1 MKAELNDLSEEQW
14 QLLIKEL
21 EEHCEVKQTGA
32 RASNASATQDMRQTM
47 EHITNEVNIWLFGN
61 SKLTLTS

>member
-1 MKAELNDLSEEQW
+1 MNDLSEEQR

-21 EEHCEVKQTGA
+21 EEHHAVKQTGA
-32 RASNASATQDMRQTM
+32 CASNASAAQDMRQTM
-47 EHITNEVNIWLFGN
+47 ERVTNEVNIWLFGN